1 MTGLGGR
8 VLDSEA
14 FHRPTSG
21 GVGERSSSRGHF
33 ELSVADVFSSPMT
46 IASSSESIDEDMVWE
61 LAKEFKASD
70 SETDSV
76 PSPDRG
82 RIRKR
87 DRVQQAPK
95 PLKPSKRFRKIGGNT
110 QSPQHST
117 PPKKDRPPPAGKDL
131 NEQELLQLA
140 RQTDV
145 VPPRA
150 VKSVMR
156 AHGAKFQK
164 KTAAELKEAM
174 TMGQAKA

>member
-1 MTGLGGR
+1 MHVRPMTGPGGR

-14 FHRPTSG
+14 CHRPTSG

-46 IASSSESIDEDMVWE
+46 IASSSDSIDEDMVWE

-87 DRVQQAPK
+87 DRVQQARSPRSLQSRAARVVGTHR
-95 PLKPSKRFRKIGGNT
+95 PRNT
-110 QSPQHST
+110 
-117 PPKKDRPPPAGKDL
+117 RPPQRRIVHHLQGKI
-131 NEQELLQLA
+131 
-140 RQTDV
+140 
-145 VPPRA
+145 
-150 VKSVMR
+150 
-156 AHGAKFQK
+156 
-164 KTAAELKEAM
+164 
-174 TMGQAKA
+174 